1 VAARSMLGF
10 AGTREWVEAQSVT
23 GTFTTIRRWTFFALH
38 LILFATPWIPVGGH
52 PAIRVDLPHR
62 QVFAFGQVYTAAD
75 TIFLLII
82 LLFLAF
88 SLFFFT
94 SLFGRLWC
102 GYACPQTV
110 FLETW
115 IRPIEQWIEGDRS
128 RRLRRQRQGFTVDLV
143 WRRAVKWLVFAG
155 VAVVVAMAFVSYFGG
170 AREMWTGQGGPVEY
184 GIVVILAAIFFLDFA
199 WFREQ
204 FCNYLCPY
212 ARFQGALTDRETIQV
227 TYFPAR
233 GEPRGGK
240 TAAADGRCIE
250 CNKCVVVCPQGIDI
264 RDGFQLECIACSR
277 CIDAC
282 HGVMQQLGHPSL
294 VGYSSLAEMEGGKRP
309 RMLRPRTLAYA
320 ALLVGLVVSGV
331 AMARGRVPFEV
342 TVNRAPGSLFTVDAD
357 GAVRNTYLLK
367 VTSNEAGPEPVT
379 YAVRVDGLPDAQVI
393 VPEFTLRPSESHTG
407 PLVIRLA
414 ATDTLARTMPF
425 RVIVSA
431 ASGEVVVAATFKTGA
446 HAGDE

>member
-1 VAARSMLGF
+1 MLGF

-23 GTFTTIRRWTFFALH
+23 GTFTTIRRWTFLALH
-38 LILFATPWIPVGGH
+38 VILFATPWIPVGGH
-52 PAIRVDLPHR
+52 PAVFVDIPHR
-62 QVFAFGQVYTAAD
+62 QVFAFGNAYTAAD

-88 SLFFFT
+88 ALFFFT

-128 RRLRRQRQGFTVDLV
+128 RRLRRQRQGLSFDLA
-143 WRRAVKWLVFAG
+143 WRRAVKWLTFAI
-155 VAVVVAMAFVSYFGG
+155 VAVVVAVAFVSYFAG
-170 AREMWTGQGGPVEY
+170 ARDLWTGKGGPVEY
-184 GIVVILAAIFFLDFA
+184 AIVAVFGAVFFLDFA

-212 ARFQGALTDRETIQV
+212 ARFQGALTDDRTIQV

-240 TAAADGRCIE
+240 NAGEEGRCID
-250 CNKCVVVCPQGIDI
+250 CGKCVVVCPQGIDI

-282 HGVMQQLGHPSL
+282 RAVMPQLGHASL
-294 VGYSSLAEMEGGKRP
+294 VGYSSLVETQGGPRP
-309 RMLRPRTLAYA
+309 RFLRPRTLAYA
-320 ALLVGLVVSGV
+320 ALLVGLVVVG
-331 AMARGRVPFEV
+331 AGMARNRVPFEV
-342 TVNRAPGSLFTVDAD
+342 TVNRAPGSLFTVDGD
-357 GAVRNTYLLK
+357 GAVRNTFLLK
-367 VTSNEAGPEPVT
+367 ITSNEPQPEPVT
-379 YAVRVDGLPDAQVI
+379 YTVLVDGLPGAEVI
-393 VPEFTLRPSESHTG
+393 VPPFTLRPSESHTA
-407 PLVIRLA
+407 PLIVRLPA
-414 ATDTLARTMPF
+414 LDTVARTMPF
-425 RVIVSA
+425 RVHVTA
-431 ASGEVVVAATFKTGA
+431 PSGEVTVEATFKTGA
-446 HAGDE
+446 AVGE

>member
-1 VAARSMLGF
+1 MLGF

-38 LILFATPWIPVGGH
+38 LVLFVTPWIPVGGH
-52 PAIRVDLPHR
+52 PAVLVDLPHR
-62 QVFAFGQVYTAAD
+62 QVFALGQVYTAAD

-115 IRPIEQWIEGDRS
+115 IRPLEQWIEGDRS
-128 RRLRRQRQGFTVDLV
+128 RRLRRQRQGLSFDLV
-143 WRRAVKWLVFAG
+143 WRRTVKWLAFAI
-155 VAVVVAMAFVSYFGG
+155 VACAVAMAFVSYFAG
-170 AREMWTGQGGPVEY
+170 ARDLWTGRGGPVEY
-184 GIVVILAAIFFLDFA
+184 GIVAFFTAVFFLDFA

-212 ARFQGALTDRETIQV
+212 ARFQGALTDDETIQV

-240 TAAADGRCIE
+240 TAGEDGRCID
-250 CNKCVVVCPQGIDI
+250 CGKCVVVCPQGIDI
-264 RDGFQLECIACSR
+264 RNGFQLECIACSR

-282 HGVMQQLGHPSL
+282 TGVMRQLGHPSL
-294 VGYSSLAEMEGGKRP
+294 VGYSSLVEMQGKRRP
-309 RMLRPRTLAYA
+309 RFLRPRTLVYA
-320 ALLVGLVVSGV
+320 ALLVGLVVTGA

-357 GAVRNTYLLK
+357 GAIRNTFLLK
-367 VTSNEAGPEPVT
+367 ITSNEPRPEPVT
-379 YAVRVDGLPDAQVI
+379 YAIRVEGLAGAEVI
-393 VPEFTLRPSESHTG
+393 VPEVTLRPSESHTA
-407 PLVIRLA
+407 PLIVRLA
-414 ATDTLARTMPF
+414 SADGIERTVPF

-431 ASGEVVVAATFKTGA
+431 PSGEVAIAATFKTGA
-446 HAGDE
+446 SVGVE

>member
-1 VAARSMLGF
+1 MLGF

-23 GTFTTIRRWTFFALH
+23 GTFTTIRRWTFLALH
-38 LILFATPWIPVGGH
+38 LILFVTPWVPVGGH
-52 PAIRVDLPHR
+52 PALLVDLPQR

-88 SLFFFT
+88 ALFFFT

-110 FLETW
+110 FLEAW

-128 RRLRRQRQGFTVDLV
+128 RRLHRQRGGLTFDRA
-143 WRRAVKWLVFAG
+143 WRRAVKWLAFAV
-155 VAVVVAMAFVSYFGG
+155 VAVAVSMGFVSYFGG
-170 AREMWTGQGGPVEY
+170 ARELWMGQGGPTEY
-184 GIVVILAAIFFLDFA
+184 TIVAVFGAVFFLDFA

-212 ARFQGALTDRETIQV
+212 ARFQGALTDDETIQV

-240 TAAADGRCIE
+240 AAAADGRCIE

-282 HGVMQQLGHPSL
+282 HGVMEQLGHPSL
-294 VGYSSLAEMEGGKRP
+294 VGYSSMAEMQGGKPP
-309 RMLRPRTLAYA
+309 RFLRPRTLVYA
-320 ALLVGLVVSGV
+320 ALLLGLVGSGV
-331 AMARGRVPFEV
+331 AMVWGRVPFEV
-342 TVNRAPGSLFTVDAD
+342 TVNRTPGSLYTMDAD
-357 GAVRNTYLLK
+357 GAVRNTYLVK
-367 VTSNEAGPEPVT
+367 VTSNASSPGLVS
-379 YAVRVDGLPDAQVI
+379 YAVRVEGLPDAEI
-393 VPEFTLRPSESHTG
+393 ILPEFTLRPSESHTA
-407 PLVIRLA
+407 PLVIRFP
-414 ATDTLARTMPF
+414 ATATLARTMPF

-431 ASGEVVVAATFKTGA
+431 PSGEVSVEATFKTGA
-446 HAGDE
+446 TDGDQ